1 MVKTAPVMTTWI
13 NLMMVAGGGAVGS
26 LARYLIT
33 VGSASVPG
41 GSTMLGTTLANVL
54 GCAAIGA
61 FSEYVIAVE
70 HLAESSQLAVRV
82 GLLGGLTTFSTFAFE
97 SVALAESGR
106 WGFSGIYVLGNLCL
120 GWFALVTAT
129 TMVRG
134 WMT

>member
-1 MVKTAPVMTTWI
+1 MTTWI

-26 LARYLIT
+26 IARYLIT
-33 VGSASVPG
+33 VGSASLPW

-70 HLAESSQLAVRV
+70 HLGESSQIAVRV
-82 GLLGGLTTFSTFAFE
+82 GLLGGMTTFSTFAYE

-106 WGFSGIYVLGNLCL
+106 WGFSGIYVLGNLVI
-120 GWFALVTAT
+120 GWLALIFATM
-129 TMVRG
+129 MVRG